1 MMVVIFL
8 VVSVTIIGCLL
19 WLIYAQH
26 KLAKQVAVYV
36 SYIVNKNDEMEKNI
50 NTLGRV
56 MKIYE
61 DATQILKRKNEA
73 AQLHERFTRT
83 PR

>member
-1 MMVVIFL
+1 MIGIFL
-8 VVSVTIIGCLL
+8 VVSVIIISCLL
-19 WLIYAQH
+19 WLIYSQYRLT
-26 KLAKQVAVYV
+26 KKVSVYV
-36 SYIVNKNDEMEKNI
+36 SYIVTKNDEMEKNI

-73 AQLHERFTRT
+73 SQLHERFTRT

>member
-1 MMVVIFL
+1 MIGIYLF
-8 VVSVTIIGCLL
+8 VSAITLGCLF
-19 WLIYAQH
+19 WLIYAQR
-26 KLAKQVAVYV
+26 KLTKKVEVYV
-36 SYIVNKNDEMEKNI
+36 SYIANKNDEMEKNI

-61 DATQILKRKNEA
+61 DATQILKRKNEV
-73 AQLHERFTRT
+73 AQLQERFTRT